1 VKLSRLPMV
10 LRIAEE
16 RNALRAQLDSLDKR
30 KICVSIDANRQDD
43 TIIELIRPV
52 LDCELRARIAVIDR
66 DLAALGVVI
75 D

>member
-43 TIIELIRPV
+43 TSLN
-52 LDCELRARIAVIDR
+52 
-66 DLAALGVVI
+66 
-75 D
+75 